1 MERVAKGFQEVRVP
15 TEDGGRHRQQV
26 WGNDAF
32 HPLAFSVE
40 DALAVPE
47 LRPREP

>member
-15 TEDGGRHRQQV
+15 TEDWGRHRPQI

-32 HPLAFSVE
+32 DPLAFSV
-40 DALAVPE
+40 DALAFPE
-47 LRPREP
+47 LPLREP